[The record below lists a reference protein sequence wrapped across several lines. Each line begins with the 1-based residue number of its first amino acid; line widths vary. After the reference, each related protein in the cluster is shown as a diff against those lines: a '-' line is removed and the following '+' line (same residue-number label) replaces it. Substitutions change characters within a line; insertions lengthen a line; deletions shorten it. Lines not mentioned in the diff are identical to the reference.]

1 MSLFT
6 EFQNKLFSVLFLF
19 ACMFHHC
26 GNTLIC
32 HEKTFQHI
40 VFMLLN
46 ICFNVNITEG
56 QTKDTVVMVIVIL
69 ELQ

>member
-1 MSLFT
+1 
-6 EFQNKLFSVLFLF
+6 
-19 ACMFHHC
+19 
-26 GNTLIC
+26 
-32 HEKTFQHI
+32 
-40 VFMLLN
+40 MLLN